1 MKLQVEGLSFAYGAH
16 EVLRDV
22 TFSARDGQLLSVLGP
37 NGVGKSTL
45 FRCVLGL
52 LEGYG
57 GTISIDGTDTR
68 PLSAREIAHRIAYIP
83 QTHYPAFNYSVFD
96 MVLMGTTHS
105 MGAFA
110 APGAKQRRAAETAL
124 RRMEILYLAERS
136 YMRLSGGEQQMVL
149 IARALAQESPVLLM
163 DEPTASLD
171 YGNQHRVLRCVRRLA
186 HEDGYTVVLSTHNPQ
201 HALSYADAI
210 LALHA
215 GTVLAAGTPQEVLTE
230 GMLRTLYG
238 VEVRLVETPHG
249 AAVLP
254 LPDDGG
260 GVI

>member
-57 GTISIDGTDTR
+57 GMISIDGTDTR

-124 RRMEILYLAERS
+124 RRMEILHLAERS

-149 IARALAQESPVLLM
+149 IARALAQESPILLM

-260 GVI
+260 GAI

>member
-22 TFSARDGQLLSVLGP
+22 TFSALDGQLLSVLGP

-124 RRMEILYLAERS
+124 RRMEILHLAERS

-149 IARALAQESPVLLM
+149 IARALAQEAKILLM
-163 DEPTASLD
+163 DEPTSALD
-171 YGNQHRVLRCVRRLA
+171 
-186 HEDGYTVVLSTHNPQ
+186 
-201 HALSYADAI
+201 
-210 LALHA
+210 
-215 GTVLAAGTPQEVLTE
+215 
-230 GMLRTLYG
+230 
-238 VEVRLVETPHG
+238 
-249 AAVLP
+249 
-254 LPDDGG
+254 
-260 GVI
+260 